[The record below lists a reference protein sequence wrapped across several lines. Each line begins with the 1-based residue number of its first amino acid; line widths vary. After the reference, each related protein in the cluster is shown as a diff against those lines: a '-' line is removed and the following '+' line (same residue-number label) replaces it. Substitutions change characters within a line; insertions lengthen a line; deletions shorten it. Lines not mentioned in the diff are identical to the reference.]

1 VTAATPPAPPAQ
13 AGPPAAL
20 PVPSVSPVTAFGR
33 LMVAEW
39 TKIRSVRSTVWT
51 LIAFVVV
58 TIGFTA
64 LLSLAISANW
74 SQAQP
79 SQRAATVSDPVAT
92 ILGTG
97 LEFGQLAIAVLGVLV
112 ITSEY
117 STGMIK
123 SSLLAVPKRLP
134 MLAAKSLVFAVLVLV
149 VGEIVALC
157 SFFVGG
163 AILHSHAPVSL
174 SDPGVIRAVI
184 GAGLFL
190 AVLGLFS
197 LAIGALMRH
206 SAGAI
211 CTAIGVVFVLPIIA
225 SFLPGSWGQHI
236 HDYLPSQAGA
246 MIAQAH
252 EGVDQTLSPW
262 QGFGVFCAETA
273 ILLVA
278 AFYVLRRRDA

>member
-1 VTAATPPAPPAQ
+1 MTTATPPAPPAQ
-13 AGPPAAL
+13 AGPASL
-20 PVPSVSPVTAFGR
+20 PTPSVSPVARFGR

-58 TIGFTA
+58 TVGFTA

-79 SQRAATVSDPVAT
+79 SQRAATISDPVAT

-117 STGMIK
+117 STGMIR

-134 MLAAKSLVFAVLVLV
+134 MLAAKALVFAVLVLV
-149 VGEIVALC
+149 IGEIVALC

-174 SDPGVIRAVI
+174 SDPGVARAVV

-190 AVLGLFS
+190 AVLGLFA
-197 LAIGALMRH
+197 LAIGGLMRH
-206 SAGAI
+206 TAGAV

-225 SFLPGSWGQHI
+225 AFLPSGWGQHI

-246 MIAQAH
+246 MISQAH
-252 EGVDQTLSPW
+252 EGLHQTLSPW

-273 ILLVA
+273 ILLAA
-278 AFYVLRRRDA
+278 AFYLLQRRDA